1 MSTAADETATDVP
14 VKDISLNL
22 AGFGG
27 LQEPSSAQNARE
39 RQTVSRISRE
49 DLEDRFLR
57 LHEENLLLKQHTHKQ
72 EDKIK
77 RMATKLIRLL
87 KDRKREE
94 QAGAR
99 AAAAAGVR
107 DVELEEMVE
116 ELQERVRELEKHNE
130 GLRQRLLAARQQL
143 LVQGRRG
150 APYGHVQSRINTGLR
165 RVRESSPAPAHS
177 SHGKGSRSVE
187 LDGRPPQSQQ
197 PRYGHSLLDEARAE
211 IRNLENVI
219 ESQRG
224 QMDDMD
230 RGVVMLQEELKQ
242 KEKESEELLLQLREQ
257 QTSGQRLTIKD
268 NVEMIKLQK
277 QLAEK
282 GNACTVLEGRYVQL
296 QENQKS
302 LKASHNALMA
312 KVEEQGSQLKEER
325 LRSLGLEKQVQS
337 SSLAQR
343 RVEEL
348 QERIQDLEKEKEL
361 LKENCDKLFNS
372 AFDVT
377 QEQRWKTREQQLKL
391 QVANLEVALKSDLT
405 DKNEILDKIKVER
418 ELNEKLSQQNGDL
431 QLRFL
436 EQKQQLDEIK
446 DRMKFFTKESDIDMA
461 ELSEALMLIKVRN
474 TQKNKDLGFLEKA
487 EAEVQRDLDRTLR
500 ELQATQAETVQE
512 LEKTRNMLIMQH
524 KINKDYQ
531 TEVEAV
537 TRKMEDIKV
546 EYELKLESL
555 AQLLDM
561 RAARI
566 RKLEAQLKDIAYGTK
581 SHVFRAEVTE
591 QDVADEFDETVHLE
605 RGENLLE
612 IHVAKAGLTP
622 AALRALGD
630 PEPSTFCTFAFYDFQ
645 LQATPVV
652 RGPSPAF
659 GFTSQYT
666 VRVDDL
672 FLQYLQRNSVTLELQ
687 LARGLDYQ
695 TVAACQLRLHQ
706 ILEHSG
712 KVFGSAPLVGV
723 VGEVQSFGTLEYWLR
738 LRLPMDQAI
747 RLYKERTKALGYLSF
762 NHREEGQQ
770 PSAVPPEASVDDGLN
785 ELHVTLHCCGG
796 LRAREPHS
804 QPSPY
809 VVYKLFDFPDHDT
822 SILPNS
828 NSPQFDDHVAFPV
841 PMTADLDRYLKGE
854 ALLLYVFDDKETDSH
869 LYLGKA
875 RVPLIS
881 LAHDKC
887 ITGTFELTD
896 PSGQPS
902 GTVDV
907 TLKWRGTY
915 LPPPGASMTVEQA
928 KFVAKETPE
937 KLVEPEPKARG
948 RPPVP
953 PASTART
960 TDHRHTPAPA
970 AQVPQPKP
978 RQRTTIKEKVP
989 SKKVS
994 FMDNSASEGAVEE
1007 SHLPPT
1013 GAHDT
1018 AQEGP
1023 SGLVPQQQAVREKE
1037 AEKAEQVT
1045 YEEEADEEE
1054 VSHFSEGQVASAG
1067 YSSSSQESDLSDH
1080 LPVLDQDGE
1089 DALAT
1094 DLNESIQ
1101 SDSDDCIVPGQ
1112 TDKGRKQPSERI
1124 RIEIVSLSLRPDS
1137 RVTRDGNIVRLFV
1150 EYRLL
1155 DLPSE
1160 ETPLS
1165 LPKPQ
1170 AGQSIH
1176 YNYSNVIYVDVEN
1189 NRPRR
1194 ELLRSVLRGDSR
1206 QLESIK
1212 FTVVSDPPEEEQDLE
1227 CEDVGVAFLRV
1238 PQILEQQQ
1246 DLIDINLD
1254 IMDVLDSRVVLGS
1267 LKVTVE
1273 ALQALKCI
1281 MGESP
1286 LTVQPLSPP

>member
-1 MSTAADETATDVP
+1 MSAAADETAGDVP

-27 LQEPSSAQNARE
+27 LQEPTPAQNARE
-39 RQTVSRISRE
+39 RQAVSRVSRE

-77 RMATKLIRLL
+77 RMATKLLRLV

-94 QAGAR
+94 QASVGAP
-99 AAAAAGVR
+99 AAAR
-107 DVELEEMVE
+107 DVEMEEMVE
-116 ELQERVRELEKHNE
+116 ELQEKVRELERHNE
-130 GLRQRLLAARQQL
+130 GLKQRLIAAKQQL
-143 LVQGRRG
+143 QVQSRR
-150 APYGHVQSRINTGLR
+150 ATPYGHVQSRVNSGLR
-165 RVRESSPAPAHS
+165 RLREITPAPPQNT
-177 SHGKGSRSVE
+177 HGKGSRSVE
-187 LDGRPPQSQQ
+187 LDSRPPQALL
-197 PRYGHSLLDEARAE
+197 PRYGHSLLDDARAE

-219 ESQRG
+219 ESQRRH
-224 QMDDMD
+224 MEDMD
-230 RGVVMLQEELKQ
+230 RTVETLQEQLKK
-242 KEKESEELLLQLREQ
+242 KEKETEELLLQLREH

-282 GNACTVLEGRYVQL
+282 GNACTVLEGRFLQL
-296 QENQKS
+296 QESQQT
-302 LKASHNALMA
+302 LKASHDSLMT
-312 KVEEQGSQLKEER
+312 KVDELSGELKEER
-325 LRSLGLEKQVQS
+325 LRSLGLEKQAQAC
-337 SSLAQR
+337 SLAQR
-343 RVEEL
+343 RAEEL
-348 QERIQDLEKEKEL
+348 QERIQDLEKEREL
-361 LKENCDKLFNS
+361 LKENCDKLFSS

-377 QEQRWKTREQQLKL
+377 QEQKWKTREQQLKL
-391 QVANLEVALKSDLT
+391 QVAQLEVALKSDLA
-405 DKNEILDKIKVER
+405 DKNEILDKIKLER
-418 ELNEKLSQQNGDL
+418 ELNENLSQQNQDL

-446 DRMKFFTKESDIDMA
+446 DRMKFFTKESDIDVA
-461 ELSEALMLIKVRN
+461 ELSEALMLIKVRS

-487 EAEVQRDLDRTLR
+487 EEEAHRDLERSLR

-537 TRKMEDIKV
+537 TRKMEDIKM

-581 SHVFRAEVTE
+581 AHTFKAEVTD
-591 QDVADEFDETVHLE
+591 QDEADEFDETVHLE

-612 IHVAKAGLTP
+612 IHIGKASLTP
-622 AALRALGD
+622 EALEALGD
-630 PEPSTFCTFAFYDFQ
+630 TEPSTFCTYAFYDFQ

-652 RGPSPAF
+652 RGSSPAYS
-659 GFTSQYT
+659 FTSQYT
-666 VRVDDL
+666 VRVDDF
-672 FLQYLQRNSVTLELQ
+672 FLQYLQSSTITLELQ

-706 ILEHSG
+706 ILDHNG
-712 KVFGSAPLVGV
+712 KVFGTSPLVGV
-723 VGEVQSFGTLEYWLR
+723 VGEVQSFGTLDYWLR

-747 RLYKERTKALGYLSF
+747 RLYKERVKALGYLSS
-762 NHREEGQQ
+762 NHREGVKEQQ
-770 PSAVPPEASVDDGLN
+770 PSAPPHVPPEASFEGQLN
-785 ELHVTLHCCGG
+785 ELHITIHCCSN
-796 LRAREPHS
+796 LEARQPS
-804 QPSPY
+804 TQPSPY

-822 SILPNS
+822 TILPTSS
-828 NSPQFDDHVAFPV
+828 NPQFDDHMAFPV
-841 PMTADLDRYLKGE
+841 PMNADLDRYLKAE
-854 ALLLYVFDDKETDSH
+854 ALLLYVFDDTETNSH

-907 TLKWRGTY
+907 TLKWRFTY
-915 LPPPGASMTVEQA
+915 LPPPGASMTAEQA
-928 KFVAKETPE
+928 KFVAKETPV
-937 KLVEPEPKARG
+937 KLVSAEEKAKAL
-948 RPPVP
+948 PPLP
-953 PASTART
+953 PPSAT
-960 TDHRHTPAPA
+960 
-970 AQVPQPKP
+970 QVPLPKP
-978 RQRTTIKEKVP
+978 RQRTAVKDRVS

-994 FMDNSASEGAVEE
+994 FMDNSASESTVEE
-1007 SHLPPT
+1007 SSLANAET
-1013 GAHDT
+1013 T
-1018 AQEGP
+1018 LEET
-1023 SGLVPQQQAVREKE
+1023 SEVKQQQE
-1037 AEKAEQVT
+1037 ADTEVEAEQVSGRAN
-1045 YEEEADEEE
+1045 EVEGDDEE
-1054 VSHFSEGQVASAG
+1054 VSHFSEGQVATAT
-1067 YSSSSQESDLSDH
+1067 SSSTSQESDISEH
-1080 LPVLDQDGE
+1080 LAALDLDGE

-1094 DLNESIQ
+1094 DLNESIL

-1112 TDKGRKQPSERI
+1112 TTQGRKQPSERI

-1137 RVTRDGNIVRLFV
+1137 RVAVDTSIVRLFV
-1150 EYRLL
+1150 EYRFL

-1189 NRPRR
+1189 NRARR
-1194 ELLRSVLRGDSR
+1194 ELLRSVLRGEAR

-1227 CEDVGVAFLRV
+1227 CEDVGIAFLRL

-1246 DLIDINLD
+1246 DLIESSLD
-1254 IMDVLDSRVVLGS
+1254 IVDVLDSSLVVGS

-1273 ALQALKCI
+1273 ALQALKLI
-1281 MGESP
+1281 TEESP
-1286 LTVQPLSPP
+1286 LTTQPHSPP

>member
-1 MSTAADETATDVP
+1 MSTAAADETAGDVP
-14 VKDISLNL
+14 VRDVSLNL

-27 LQEPSSAQNARE
+27 PQEPSSAQNARE
-39 RQTVSRISRE
+39 RQAVSRISRE

-57 LHEENLLLKQHTHKQ
+57 LHEENLLLKQHSHKQ

-94 QAGAR
+94 QGGAGAR
-99 AAAAAGVR
+99 
-107 DVELEEMVE
+107 DVGMEELVE
-116 ELQERVRELEKHNE
+116 ELQERVRELEKLNE
-130 GLRQRLLAARQQL
+130 GLRQRLLAAKQQL
-143 LVQGRRG
+143 LVQGRR
-150 APYGHVQSRINTGLR
+150 ATPYGHVPSRINTGLR
-165 RVRESSPAPAHS
+165 RVREGTPAPPHS
-177 SHGKGSRSVE
+177 AHGKGSRSVE
-187 LDGRPPQSQQ
+187 LDASSRPPQALL

-230 RGVVMLQEELKQ
+230 RAVAMLQEELKK
-242 KEKESEELLLQLREQ
+242 KEKESEELLLHLREQ
-257 QTSGQRLTIKD
+257 QSSGQRITIKD

-282 GNACTVLEGRYVQL
+282 ANTCTVLEGRCVQL
-296 QENQKS
+296 QESQKT
-302 LKASHNALMA
+302 LKASHDALLA
-312 KVEEQGSQLKEER
+312 KVDELSGQLKEER
-325 LRSLGLEKQVQS
+325 LRSLGLEKQLQS
-337 SSLAQR
+337 SSVAQR

-348 QERIQDLEKEKEL
+348 QERIQDLEKEREL

-372 AFDVT
+372 AFDVS
-377 QEQRWKTREQQLKL
+377 QEQKWKTREQQLRL
-391 QVANLEVALKSDLT
+391 QVAQLEVALKSDLT
-405 DKNEILDKIKVER
+405 DKNEILDKIKTER
-418 ELNEKLSQQNGDL
+418 DLNERLSQQNQDL

-446 DRMKFFTKESDIDMA
+446 DRMKFFTKESDMDMA

-474 TQKNKDLGFLEKA
+474 TQKNKDLSFLEKA
-487 EAEVQRDLDRTLR
+487 EEEVQRDLERSVRD
-500 ELQATQAETVQE
+500 LQATQAETVQE

-524 KINKDYQ
+524 RINKDYQ

-537 TRKMEDIKV
+537 TRKMEDIKL

-566 RKLEAQLKDIAYGTK
+566 GKLEAQLKDVAYGTK
-581 SHVFRAEVTE
+581 THVFRAEVTDE
-591 QDVADEFDETVHLE
+591 DAADEFDETVRLE

-612 IHVAKAGLTP
+612 IHVARAGLSA
-622 AALRALGD
+622 AALEALGD
-630 PEPSTFCTFAFYDFQ
+630 PEPSTFCTFGFYDFQ
-645 LQATPVV
+645 LQATPVA
-652 RGPSPAF
+652 RGAGPAY
-659 GFTSQYT
+659 GFTAQYA
-666 VRVDDL
+666 VRVDDC
-672 FLQYLQRNSVTLELQ
+672 FLHHLQRGAVALEMQ
-687 LARGLDYQ
+687 LARGLDYR
-695 TVAACQLRLHQ
+695 TVAAARLRLHQ
-706 ILEHSG
+706 LLDHGG
-712 KVFGSAPLVGV
+712 KVYGTAQLVGM
-723 VGEVQSFGTLEYWLR
+723 VGEVQAFGTLDYWLR

-747 RLYKERTKALGYLSF
+747 RLYKERMKALGYLSF
-762 NHREEGQQ
+762 SHRDQ
-770 PSAVPPEASVDDGLN
+770 PSAVPPVSLEASADERMN
-785 ELHVTLHCCGG
+785 ELHVTVHCCSG
-796 LRAREPHS
+796 LTARQGDA

-822 SILPNS
+822 CILPDS

-841 PMTADLDRYLKGE
+841 PMSADLDRYLKAD

-875 RVPLIS
+875 KVPLIS

-907 TLKWRGTY
+907 TLKWRFTY

-937 KLVEPEPKARG
+937 KLAATEQKVRG

-953 PASTART
+953 PAS
-960 TDHRHTPAPA
+960 A
-970 AQVPQPKP
+970 AQQPMPKP
-978 RQRTTIKEKVP
+978 RQRITVKEKVL

-994 FMDNSASEGAVEE
+994 FIDTSASESTVEE
-1007 SHLPPT
+1007 SGVPRD
-1013 GAHDT
+1013 GA
-1018 AQEGP
+1018 
-1023 SGLVPQQQAVREKE
+1023 RETPRGE
-1037 AEKAEQVT
+1037 ASDPKPRPEADR
-1045 YEEEADEEE
+1045 EEEAVPAAQAPNEEEGEEEE
-1054 VSHFSEGQVASAG
+1054 VSHFSEGQVATASS
-1067 YSSSSQESDLSDH
+1067 SSSSQDSDISEH
-1080 LPVLDQDGE
+1080 LPALDQDGE
-1089 DALAT
+1089 DALAS
-1094 DLNESIQ
+1094 DLNESIP

-1112 TDKGRKQPSERI
+1112 TTGGRKQPSERI
-1124 RIEIVSLSLRPDS
+1124 RIEVVSLSLRPDS
-1137 RVTRDGNIVRLFV
+1137 RVARDPDVVRLFV
-1150 EYRLL
+1150 EYRFL

-1176 YNYSNVIYVDVEN
+1176 YNYSKVIYVDVED
-1189 NRPRR
+1189 NRARR
-1194 ELLRSVLRGDSR
+1194 ELLRSVLLGDAR

-1238 PQILEQQQ
+1238 PQILELQQ
-1246 DLIDINLD
+1246 DLIDTSLD
-1254 IMDVLDSRVVLGS
+1254 IVDVQDSRAVVGS

-1273 ALQALKCI
+1273 ALQALQCI
-1281 MGESP
+1281 MGKSP
-1286 LTVQPLSPP
+1286 LTPPPLSPP

>member
-1 MSTAADETATDVP
+1 MSAAADETAGDVP

-27 LQEPSSAQNARE
+27 LQEPSPAQNARE
-39 RQTVSRISRE
+39 RQAVSRVSRE

-57 LHEENLLLKQHTHKQ
+57 LHEEHLLLKQHTHKQ

-77 RMATKLIRLL
+77 RMATKLIRLVR
-87 KDRKREE
+87 DRKREE
-94 QAGAR
+94 QAGAGAR
-99 AAAAAGVR
+99 PPAR
-107 DVELEEMVE
+107 DVEMEEMVE
-116 ELQERVRELEKHNE
+116 ELQERVRELERHNE
-130 GLRQRLLAARQQL
+130 GLKQRLIGAKQQL
-143 LVQGRRG
+143 QVQSRR
-150 APYGHVQSRINTGLR
+150 AMPYGHVQSRVNTGLR
-165 RVRESSPAPAHS
+165 RLRDSTPAPPQNT
-177 SHGKGSRSVE
+177 HGKGSRSVE
-187 LDGRPPQSQQ
+187 LDANARPPQSLL
-197 PRYGHSLLDEARAE
+197 PRYGHSLLDDARAE

-219 ESQRG
+219 ESQRRH
-224 QMDDMD
+224 MDDMD
-230 RGVVMLQEELKQ
+230 RSVEMLQDQLKK
-242 KEKESEELLLQLREQ
+242 KEMESEEMLLQLREQ
-257 QTSGQRLTIKD
+257 QTSGQRSTIKD

-282 GNACTVLEGRYVQL
+282 GNACTVLEGRYLQL
-296 QENQKS
+296 QETQKT
-302 LKASHNALMA
+302 LKTGHDALMA
-312 KVEEQGSQLKEER
+312 KVDELSGQVKEER
-325 LRSLGLEKQVQS
+325 LRSLALEKQAQA
-337 SSLAQR
+337 SSLSQR
-343 RVEEL
+343 RAEEL

-377 QEQRWKTREQQLKL
+377 QKQKWKTREQQLKL
-391 QVANLEVALKSDLT
+391 QIAQLEVALKSDLT

-418 ELNEKLSQQNGDL
+418 ELNENLSQQNQDL

-446 DRMKFFTKESDIDMA
+446 DRMKFFTKESDIDVA

-474 TQKNKDLGFLEKA
+474 TEKNKDLGFLEKA
-487 EAEVQRDLDRTLR
+487 EEEVHRDLERSMR

-537 TRKMEDIKV
+537 TRKMEDIKL

-581 SHVFRAEVTE
+581 THTFKAEVTD
-591 QDVADEFDETVHLE
+591 QDVADEFDETVLLE

-612 IHVAKAGLTP
+612 IHIGKASLSP
-622 AALRALGD
+622 AALEALGD
-630 PEPSTFCTFAFYDFQ
+630 PEPSTFCTYAFYDFQ

-652 RGPSPAF
+652 RGPSPAY

-672 FLQYLQRNSVTLELQ
+672 FLQYLQSSTVTLEVQ

-695 TVAACQLRLHQ
+695 TVAACALRLHQ
-706 ILEHSG
+706 ILEHNG
-712 KVFGSAPLVGV
+712 KVFGTLPLVGV
-723 VGEVQSFGTLEYWLR
+723 VGEVQSFGTLDYWLR

-747 RLYKERTKALGYLSF
+747 RLYKERVKALGYLSSS
-762 NHREEGQQ
+762 HREE
-770 PSAVPPEASVDDGLN
+770 PSAAPTNLK
-785 ELHVTLHCCGG
+785 
-796 LRAREPHS
+796 ARQAHA

-822 SILPNS
+822 CILHSS
-828 NSPQFDDHVAFPV
+828 NDPQFDDHMAFPV
-841 PMTADLDRYLKGE
+841 PMNADLDRYLKAE
-854 ALLLYVFDDKETDSH
+854 SLLLYVFDDKETDSH

-875 RVPLIS
+875 KVPLIS

-896 PSGQPS
+896 PSGHPS
-902 GTVDV
+902 GSVDV
-907 TLKWRGTY
+907 TLKWRLTY
-915 LPPPGASMTVEQA
+915 LPPPGASMTAEQA
-928 KFVAKETPE
+928 KFVAKETPV
-937 KLVEPEPKARG
+937 KLVSTEEKAKAL
-948 RPPVP
+948 PPLP
-953 PASTART
+953 PASDT
-960 TDHRHTPAPA
+960 
-970 AQVPQPKP
+970 QVPMPKP
-978 RQRTTIKEKVP
+978 RQRTAVKERAAL

-994 FMDNSASEGAVEE
+994 FMDHSASESPVEE
-1007 SHLPPT
+1007 SGLPSA
-1013 GAHDT
+1013 GAHET
-1018 AQEGP
+1018 VQEGT
-1023 SGLVPQQQAVREKE
+1023 SDQKSQLEADREVE
-1037 AEKAEQVT
+1037 VVQVAQGAN
-1045 YEEEADEEE
+1045 EEEGDDE
-1054 VSHFSEGQVASAG
+1054 VSHFSEGQVATA
-1067 YSSSSQESDLSDH
+1067 SSTSTSQESDISEH
-1080 LPVLDQDGE
+1080 LAALDQDGE

-1094 DLNESIQ
+1094 DLNESIL

-1112 TDKGRKQPSERI
+1112 TTQGRKQPSERI

-1137 RVTRDGNIVRLFV
+1137 RIAMDNSVVRLFV
-1150 EYRLL
+1150 EYRFL

-1189 NRPRR
+1189 NRARR

-1227 CEDVGVAFLRV
+1227 CEDVGIAFLSIT
-1238 PQILEQQQ
+1238 QILEQQQ
-1246 DLIDINLD
+1246 DLTDTSLSIV
-1254 IMDVLDSRVVLGS
+1254 DVLDSSVVVGT

-1273 ALQALKCI
+1273 AVQALKCI
-1281 MGESP
+1281 AEESP
-1286 LTVQPLSPP
+1286 PTLPPHSPP